1 MKNKKKLIIIIVS
14 IVVLLAAGALLFLG
28 LRNRNVKYSD
38 LGKITYMKYSVNG
51 EEYEV
56 VKKDDVWYWKD
67 REDLFIENVS
77 IDMISKT
84 ARKELRIEE
93 AQTNES
99 LKKLGLKDPEYSL
112 TLKDS
117 KGRKITF
124 HVGKQVSVDTY
135 FVQNGSD
142 KKVYTASEQIMGVID
157 SLMAMR
163 SVSEQMEVVGQ

>member
-1 MKNKKKLIIIIVS
+1 MLLIYLQSPIAVDKDGNEKKGTDGYFKLLDALEDHLTDY
-14 IVVLLAAGALLFLG
+14 VV
-28 LRNRNVKYSD
+28 
-38 LGKITYMKYSVNG
+38 TYDG

-67 REDLFIENVS
+67 REDLFIENIS
-77 IDMISKT
+77 IDLISKT

-93 AQTNES
+93 AQTNDS

-117 KGRKITF
+117 KGRMMTF
-124 HVGKQVSVDTY
+124 YVGKQISDNTY
-135 FVQNGSD
+135 FVQNGSN